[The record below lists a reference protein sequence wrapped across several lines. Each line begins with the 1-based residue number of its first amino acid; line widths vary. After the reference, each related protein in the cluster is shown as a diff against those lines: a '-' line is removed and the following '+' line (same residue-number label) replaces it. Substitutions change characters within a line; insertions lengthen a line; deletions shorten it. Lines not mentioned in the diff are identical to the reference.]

1 MQHIGY
7 WRRKENLEFC
17 PSGFGKWQGLG
28 FRVSGFEVG
37 RVKVLKFLGGFW
49 LESTAFWLQCLE
61 CRRVWGL
68 GVRVRHSLPASAL
81 ACRDRNRTIGGMC
94 PKGPSIILVYTYRVL

>member
-37 RVKVLKFLGGFW
+37 RVKVIKFVGWVLVGIDCF
-49 LESTAFWLQCLE
+49 LAPVF
-61 CRRVWGL
+61 RV
-68 GVRVRHSLPASAL
+68 
-81 ACRDRNRTIGGMC
+81 
-94 PKGPSIILVYTYRVL
+94 